1 MSIPLAGRRL
11 VDLSRPLRTGMTVF
25 PGDPAV
31 RIESAAT
38 LEQDGFA
45 VSALHLGSHS
55 GTHVDAP
62 SHSIAGGAS
71 IDAVPLG
78 QLIVPLVVL
87 RARDRAPGT
96 VIGWAEL
103 ESQAELVRAGDAVVV
118 ETGWDARFDDA
129 DAVDHPSLAPEVAE
143 RLLAR
148 GVRVIGTDA
157 LSPDASRPGPDG
169 AWRLPVHELVLG
181 AGGLILENLAGLA
194 AVPAHGA
201 ELIALPLA
209 LPGVDGS
216 PVRAV
221 AVLPSEARDT
231 DAAR

>member
-1 MSIPLAGRRL
+1 
-11 VDLSRPLRTGMTVF
+11 MTVF

-78 QLIVPLVVL
+78 QLVAPLVVL
-87 RARDRAPGT
+87 RARDRAPGS

-103 ESQAELVRAGDAVVV
+103 EWQAELVRAGDAVVV
-118 ETGWDARFDDA
+118 ETGWDACFDDA

-157 LSPDASRPGPDG
+157 LSPDASRPCPDG
-169 AWRLPVHELVLG
+169 AWRLPVHELVLS

-201 ELIALPLA
+201 EIIALPLA

-221 AVLPSEARDT
+221 AVLPPEDPGIA
-231 DAAR
+231 AAR

>member
-1 MSIPLAGRRL
+1 MSIPLGGRRV

-31 RIESAAT
+31 SIESAAT

-71 IDAVPLG
+71 IEAVPLET
-78 QLIVPLVVL
+78 LIAPIIVL
-87 RARDRAPGT
+87 RARGRGPGA
-96 VIGWAEL
+96 VIGWGEL
-103 ESQAELVRAGDAVVV
+103 EPQAEGVRAGDAVVV
-118 ETGWDARFDDA
+118 ETGWDERFDRA

-143 RLLAR
+143 QLLAR

-157 LSPDASRPGPDG
+157 LSPDASRPGADG
-169 AWRLPVHELVLG
+169 VWRLPVHELVLG
-181 AGGLILENLAGLA
+181 AGGLIIENLTGLA
-194 AVPAHGA
+194 AVPASGA
-201 ELIALPLA
+201 ELVALPLA

-221 AVLPSEARDT
+221 AVLPPEARGSA
-231 DAAR
+231 AAR

>member
-1 MSIPLAGRRL
+1 MSIPLGGRRI

-31 RIESAAT
+31 SIETAAT

-71 IDAVPLG
+71 IDAVPLAL
-78 QLIVPLVVL
+78 LIAPLVVL
-87 RARDRAPGT
+87 RARGRAPGA
-96 VIGWAEL
+96 VIGWPEL
-103 ESQAELVRAGDAVVV
+103 AAQAEGVRAGDVVVV
-118 ETGWDARFDDA
+118 ETGWDEHFDGA
-129 DAVDHPSLAPEVAE
+129 DAVDHPSLSPEVAE
-143 RLLAR
+143 RLLTR

-169 AWRLPVHELVLG
+169 TWRLPVHELVLG
-181 AGGLILENLAGLA
+181 ADGLILENLTGLA
-194 AVPAHGA
+194 AVPARGA
-201 ELIALPLA
+201 ELVALPLP
-209 LPGVDGS
+209 LPGIDGS

-221 AVLPSEARDT
+221 AVLPPEARGT
-231 DAAR
+231 ADAR